1 VLSDDEDSTHLFTEN
16 EAKELRYSN
25 KEWEKES
32 VPKHEP
38 DTLDRPSILF
48 EEPEVLDMK
57 KGPTIIAITPTNFF
71 VVIKQNNSP
80 LDMETIKVWGEK
92 FFIHIDITD
101 RVLKYLKP
109 TKDGA
114 ILHAKS
120 IHIPKGHYKVGLS
133 IADVNGNKTEKK
145 YRLKVE

>member
-1 VLSDDEDSTHLFTEN
+1 MSKSISIYLLTIFIICGFGVLNPVLSDDEDSTHLFTEN

-80 LDMETIKVWGEK
+80 LDMG
-92 FFIHIDITD
+92 D
-101 RVLKYLKP
+101 
-109 TKDGA
+109 
-114 ILHAKS
+114 
-120 IHIPKGHYKVGLS
+120 
-133 IADVNGNKTEKK
+133 N
-145 YRLKVE
+145 